1 MEKKQK
7 EIKSFTVEYEDG
19 KQRTFEKGF
28 MVEIKENEGGEDATV
43 TFNMCG
49 IGGQDLYL
57 IISSVIQF
65 GNQIGF
71 FDKD

>member
-1 MEKKQK
+1 MKDKD
-7 EIKSFTVEYEDG
+7 IKSFTVEYEDG
-19 KQRTFEKGF
+19 EKKSFEKGF
-28 MVEIKENEGGEDATV
+28 MVEIRENVGAEDATV

-71 FDKD
+71 FDKI